1 MIPDNRAKS
10 SRRTILVGAGM
21 AAAAGVVAPPRAR
34 AEAGAVNWSSQY
46 QAVKH
51 RDGEA
56 VELAVYRRRR
66 SAPAAGDAVL
76 PVLFLVHGSS
86 SGAMSSY
93 DLQVP
98 GKGSEYSMMDVFAGF
113 GFDVWTMDHEGYG
126 KSARTAGNSDIAS
139 GVADL
144 QVASDLVR
152 RETGQDRMHVFG
164 ESSGALRAG
173 AFAMAAPDRVGRLIL
188 EAFTWTGAGS
198 PTLGKRAEA
207 VAEYRAHN
215 RRPRDRAML
224 ESIFTRDH
232 PGTTDPAVA
241 AAFVAAEL
249 PYGDSVPSGT
259 YLDMTANLPVVDPL
273 KVYSPV
279 LILRGEFDG
288 IAALDDLL
296 GFYARLPNA
305 DRQFAIIPGAAHSI
319 ILSVAHRAMFH
330 VVQAFLTQPAPL
342 PA

>member
-1 MIPDNRAKS
+1 
-10 SRRTILVGAGM
+10 
-21 AAAAGVVAPPRAR
+21 
-34 AEAGAVNWSSQY
+34 
-46 QAVKH
+46 
-51 RDGEA
+51 
-56 VELAVYRRRR
+56 
-66 SAPAAGDAVL
+66 
-76 PVLFLVHGSS
+76 VLFLVHGSS
-86 SGAMSSY
+86 AAAMASY

-98 GKGSEYSMMDVFAGF
+98 GQGHNYSMMDAFAGY

-126 KSARTAGNSDIAS
+126 KSARTSGNSDIAS

-144 QVASDLVR
+144 LAASELIR
-152 RETGQDRMHVFG
+152 RETGAQKIHMFG

-173 AFAMAAPDRVGRLIL
+173 AFAMAYPDRVGRLIL

-207 VAEYRAHN
+207 LAEYRAHN
-215 RRPRDRAML
+215 RRKRDRAML

-241 AAFVAAEL
+241 ASFVAAEIG
-249 PYGDSVPSGT
+249 YGDSVPSGT

-273 KVYSPV
+273 KVTSPV
-279 LILRGEFDG
+279 LMVRGEYDG

-296 GFYARLPNA
+296 GFYARLPNP
-305 DRQFAIIPGAAHSI
+305 DRQFAIIAGAAHSVT
-319 ILSVAHRAMFH
+319 LSLAHQAMFH
-330 VVQAFLTQPAPL
+330 VVNAFLTMPAPP